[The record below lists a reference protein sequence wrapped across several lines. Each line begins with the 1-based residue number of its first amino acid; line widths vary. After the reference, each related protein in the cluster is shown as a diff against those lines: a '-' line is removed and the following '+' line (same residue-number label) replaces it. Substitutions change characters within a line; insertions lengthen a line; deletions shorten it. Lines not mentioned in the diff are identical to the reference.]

1 MLMTH
6 GFVPANDP
14 RRSNPRAASIRLET
28 RNASRLYYQRGHDL
42 RTGKLPGYVDPERLD
57 LNRLLIPYPR
67 VCEVR
72 DICKERRSQRETER
86 AMSRTVSIA
95 MTGIIT
101 FGSEA
106 AVMFNRLSPAQQ
118 DAAFRELV
126 QAAAD
131 RLNTSVSGLTV
142 HLDETTIHA
151 HFELVGYTHD
161 GHPLSQRTR
170 PGIFSELQDLTADIM
185 GRHCPGIER
194 GRRYGTRLANGAEFR
209 EVLHRTVKQ
218 LHHDLPHDLAEAAAE
233 VAAGRK
239 IVQSLK
245 GDAAALKARVA
256 AAGDELAALEPQ
268 VSAARSA
275 VDDATA
281 RVAEM
286 DGYLAKAQA
295 DLDKIGADAAR
306 KAKVAKRIKTYAK
319 RLADRNTELQT
330 SQAALAEVISR
341 MEAARASH
349 EADLVTLQ
357 TLRANM
363 LRDAKA
369 EALAL
374 QEQKAAKVKA
384 VAATEAARAAEAE
397 ARAEAARL
405 ARESTAAAEQAARKA
420 AAEITQAA
428 RAEADRITVAAKE
441 QAETI
446 ITTAKAKFTHA
457 FKTLERIAAEAEA
470 GTLRVDNAGAP
481 LGSMP
486 GLFDTA
492 PGPLR
497 QLAVRLG
504 KVVMRI
510 SGALRRAQRDEE
522 AAAEA
527 RLEAEEARDRY
538 LRGIELQQIFRETAV
553 AHLEL
558 LDRQMD
564 AIRDKATGEI
574 RDPVMARFFTGI
586 REGVEGIVDE
596 TSCADIEVET
606 STTLPR

>member
-6 GFVPANDP
+6 SFVPANDP

-42 RTGKLPGYVDPERLD
+42 RKGKLPGYVDPDRLD
-57 LNRLLIPYPR
+57 LNRVLIPYPR

-106 AVMFNRLSPAQQ
+106 AVMFNRLSPGQQ
-118 DAAFRELV
+118 DAAFRDLV
-126 QAAAD
+126 HATAD

-161 GHPLSQRTR
+161 GHPLSQSTR
-170 PGIFSELQDLTADIM
+170 PGIFSELQDLTAEIM
-185 GRHCPGIER
+185 GRHCSGIER
-194 GRRYGTRLANGAEFR
+194 GRRYGERLAKGAEFR
-209 EVLHRTVKQ
+209 EVLHRSVKQ

-233 VAAGRK
+233 VAAGREL
-239 IVQSLK
+239 VQRLE

-256 AAGDELAALEPQ
+256 AAKDELAALEPQ
-268 VSAARSA
+268 VCAARSA

-295 DLDKIGADAAR
+295 DLDKAGADAAR
-306 KAKVAKRIKTYAK
+306 KAKVAKRMKTYAK
-319 RLADRNTELQT
+319 RLADRNAELQT
-330 SQAALAEVISR
+330 SQAALADAASR
-341 MEAARASH
+341 MEAAKASH
-349 EADLVTLQ
+349 EADLVTLR
-357 TLRANM
+357 TVRANM
-363 LRDAKA
+363 LRDATA

-374 QEQKAAKVKA
+374 QEQKAATAEA
-384 VAATEAARAAEAE
+384 VAAMEAAKAAEAE
-397 ARAEAARL
+397 ARAEAERL
-405 ARESTAAAEQAARKA
+405 ARESIAEAEQAARKA

-428 RAEADRITVAAKE
+428 QADADRITVAAKE
-441 QAETI
+441 QAGTI
-446 ITTAKAKFTHA
+446 ITTAKAKFSHA
-457 FKTLERIAAEAEA
+457 FKMLERIAVEAEA
-470 GTLRVDNAGAP
+470 GTLRVDKAGAP
-481 LGSMP
+481 IGSTP

-497 QLAVRLG
+497 QLAARLG
-504 KVVMRI
+504 KVVMAI
-510 SGALRRAQRDEE
+510 SGALRRARRDEE
-522 AAAEA
+522 AAADA
-527 RLEAEEARDRY
+527 RLEAKGARDRY
-538 LRGIELQQIFRETAV
+538 LRGIELQQIFQETAA
-553 AHLEL
+553 AHLEF

-586 REGVEGIVDE
+586 RDGVEAMMAEASVDLANDRH
-596 TSCADIEVET
+596 SP
-606 STTLPR
+606 S

>member
-6 GFVPANDP
+6 SFVPANDP

-42 RTGKLPGYVDPERLD
+42 RNGKLPGYVDPDRLD
-57 LNRLLIPYPR
+57 LNRVLIPYPR

-101 FGSEA
+101 FGAEA
-106 AVMFNRLSPAQQ
+106 AVMFNRLSSAQQ
-118 DAAFRELV
+118 DAAFRDLV
-126 QAAAD
+126 QATAD

-170 PGIFSELQDLTADIM
+170 PGIFSELQDLTAEIM

-194 GRRYGTRLANGAEFR
+194 GRRYGERLAKGAEFR
-209 EVLHRTVKQ
+209 EVLHRSVKQ

-233 VAAGRK
+233 VAAGRD
-239 IVQSLK
+239 IVQRLE

-256 AAGDELAALEPQ
+256 AATAELAAFEAQ

-286 DGYLAKAQA
+286 DGYLAKAQS
-295 DLDKIGADAAR
+295 DLDKAGADAVR

-319 RLADRNTELQT
+319 RLGDRNAELET
-330 SQAALAEVISR
+330 SQAALAEAVSR
-341 MEAARASH
+341 MEAAKASH
-349 EADLVTLQ
+349 EAALVTL
-357 TLRANM
+357 RAVRSNM
-363 LRDAKA
+363 LRDATA

-374 QEQKAAKVKA
+374 QEQKAARAEA
-384 VAATEAARAAEAE
+384 VAAMEAAKAAEAE

-428 RAEADRITVAAKE
+428 RAEADRITLAAKE
-441 QAETI
+441 QAGTI
-446 ITTAKAKFTHA
+446 ITTAKAKFSSA
-457 FKTLERIAAEAEA
+457 FHTLERIAAEAEA
-470 GTLRVDNAGAP
+470 GTLRVDHAGAP
-481 LGSMP
+481 VGSTP

-497 QLAVRLG
+497 ELAVRLG
-504 KVVMRI
+504 KVVMSI
-510 SGALRRAQRDEE
+510 SGKLRRARRDEE
-522 AAAEA
+522 VAAQA
-527 RLEAEEARDRY
+527 RLDAEEARDRY
-538 LRGIELQQIFRETAV
+538 LRGIELQQIFRETAA

-574 RDPVMARFFTGI
+574 RDPVMARFFSGI
-586 REGVEGIVDE
+586 REGVEAMAAE
-596 TSCADIEVET
+596 HCTVELDT
-606 STTLPR
+606 GPSASL

>member
-42 RTGKLPGYVDPERLD
+42 RKGKLPGYVDPDRLD

-106 AVMFNRLSPAQQ
+106 AVMFNRLSPTQQ

-161 GHPLSQRTR
+161 GHPLSQATR
-170 PGIFSELQDLTADIM
+170 PGIFSGLQDLTAEIM
-185 GRHCPGIER
+185 GRHCSGIER
-194 GRRYGTRLANGAEFR
+194 GRRYGERLAHGAEFR
-209 EVLHRTVKQ
+209 EVLHRSVKQ
-218 LHHDLPHDLAEAAAE
+218 LHHDLPYDLAEAAAE
-233 VAAGRK
+233 VAAGREL
-239 IVQSLK
+239 VQRLE
-245 GDAAALKARVA
+245 GDAAALEARVA
-256 AAGDELAALEPQ
+256 AARDELAALEPQ

-281 RVAEM
+281 RVADM

-295 DLDKIGADAAR
+295 DLDKAGADATR
-306 KAKVAKRIKTYAK
+306 KAKVAKRIMTYAK
-319 RLADRNTELQT
+319 RLADRNAELQT
-330 SQAALAEVISR
+330 SQAALAEAVSR

-349 EADLVTLQ
+349 EADLA
-357 TLRANM
+357 TLRTVRASM
-363 LRDAKA
+363 LRDAEA

-374 QEQKAAKVKA
+374 QEQKAARAEA
-384 VAATEAARAAEAE
+384 VAAMEAARAAEAK
-397 ARAEAARL
+397 ARAEAERL
-405 ARESTAAAEQAARKA
+405 ARDSMAE
-420 AAEITQAA
+420 AEKAA
-428 RAEADRITVAAKE
+428 RATAMVITNAARVEAHKVVVAANEK
-441 QAETI
+441 AETI
-446 ITTAKAKFTHA
+446 VNTAKAKFRSA
-457 FKTLERIAAEAEA
+457 FHMLERIAAEAEA
-470 GTLRVDNAGAP
+470 GTLRVDHAGAP
-481 LGSMP
+481 VGSTP
-486 GLFDTA
+486 RLFDAA
-492 PGPLR
+492 PRPLR
-497 QLAVRLG
+497 QLAARLG

-510 SGALRRAQRDEE
+510 GGALRSAQRDEE
-522 AAAEA
+522 AASVA
-527 RLEAEEARDRY
+527 RLEAEEARELYR
-538 LRGIELQQIFRETAV
+538 RGLELQQIFREAAV

-564 AIRDKATGEI
+564 AVRDKATGEI

-586 REGVEGIVDE
+586 RD
-596 TSCADIEVET
+596 EVEAMVEEA
-606 STTLPR
+606 SVDVANDRHSPS

>member
-6 GFVPANDP
+6 SFVPANDP

-28 RNASRLYYQRGHDL
+28 RNASRLYYQRSHDL
-42 RTGKLPGYVDPERLD
+42 RKGRLPAYVDPARLN
-57 LNRLLIPYPR
+57 LNRVLIPYPR

-72 DICKERRSQRETER
+72 DICAERRARRETER
-86 AMSRTVSIA
+86 AMSRTTSIA

-106 AVMFNRLSPAQQ
+106 AVMFDRLSHAQQ
-118 DAAFRELV
+118 DAAFRDLV
-126 QAAAD
+126 QATAD

-151 HFELVGYTHD
+151 HLELVGFTHD
-161 GHPLSQRTR
+161 GHPLSQSTR
-170 PGIFSELQDLTADIM
+170 PGIFSELQDLTAEIM

-194 GRRYGTRLANGAEFR
+194 GRRYGERLAKGAEFR
-209 EVLHRTVKQ
+209 EVLHRSVKQ
-218 LHHDLPHDLAEAAAE
+218 LHHDLPFDLAEAAAE
-233 VAAGRK
+233 VAAGRE
-239 IVQSLK
+239 IVQRLE

-275 VDDATA
+275 VDEATA

-286 DGYLAKAQA
+286 DGHLAKAQA
-295 DLDKIGADAAR
+295 DLDKAGADAVR
-306 KAKVAKRIKTYAK
+306 KAKVAKRIEIYAK
-319 RLADRNTELQT
+319 RLADRNAELQT
-330 SQAALAEVISR
+330 SQAALAAAVSC

-357 TLRANM
+357 ARRSDM

-374 QEQKAAKVKA
+374 QEQKAAKAEA
-384 VAATEAARAAEAE
+384 VAAMEAAKAAEAT
-397 ARAEAARL
+397 AHGEAARL
-405 ARESTAAAEQAARKA
+405 ARESVAEAEKAARKA
-420 AAEITQAA
+420 AAEIAQAA
-428 RAEADRITVAAKE
+428 QAEADRITVAANE
-441 QAETI
+441 QAGTI
-446 ITTAKAKFTHA
+446 IATAKAKFSHA
-457 FKTLERIAAEAEA
+457 FKMLERIAAEAEA
-470 GTLRVDNAGAP
+470 GTLRVDKADAP
-481 LGSMP
+481 VGSTA

-492 PGPLR
+492 PVPLR
-497 QLAVRLG
+497 QLAARLG
-504 KVVMRI
+504 RVVMSI
-510 SGALRRAQRDEE
+510 GGARRSARRDEE

-538 LRGIELQQIFRETAV
+538 RRGVELQQIFRETAA

-564 AIRDKATGEI
+564 AVRDKATGEI

-586 REGVEGIVDE
+586 REGGEGIVDE
-596 TSCADIEVET
+596 ASCADIEVET
-606 STTLPR
+606 FTTLPR

>member
-6 GFVPANDP
+6 SFVPANDP

-42 RTGKLPGYVDPERLD
+42 RKGKLPAYVDPDRLD
-57 LNRLLIPYPR
+57 LNRVLIPYPR

-106 AVMFNRLSPAQQ
+106 AVMFNRLSPGQQ
-118 DAAFRELV
+118 DAAFRDLV
-126 QAAAD
+126 QATAD

-151 HFELVGYTHD
+151 HLELVGYTHD
-161 GHPLSQRTR
+161 GHPLSQSTR
-170 PGIFSELQDLTADIM
+170 PAIFSELQDLTAEIM

-194 GRRYGTRLANGAEFR
+194 GRRYGERLAKGAEFR
-209 EVLHRTVKQ
+209 EVLHRSVKQ

-233 VAAGRK
+233 VAAGRE
-239 IVQSLK
+239 IVERLK
-245 GDAAALKARVA
+245 SDAEALEGRVA
-256 AAGDELAALEPQ
+256 AARDELAALEPRLAELRAE
-268 VSAARSA
+268 VAANQ
-275 VDDATA
+275 DC
-281 RVAEM
+281 VAEM

-306 KAKVAKRIKTYAK
+306 KAKIAKRIKTYAK
-319 RLADRNTELQT
+319 RLGDRNAELQT
-330 SQAALAEVISR
+330 SQAALAEAVSR
-341 MEAARASH
+341 MEAAKASH
-349 EADLVTLQ
+349 EADLA
-357 TLRANM
+357 TLRAVRSDM
-363 LRDAKA
+363 LRDATA

-374 QEQKAAKVKA
+374 QEQKATRAEA
-384 VAATEAARAAEAE
+384 VAAMEAAQAAEAT
-397 ARAEAARL
+397 ARGEAARL
-405 ARESTAAAEQAARKA
+405 ARESTAAAEQVARKA
-420 AAEITQAA
+420 AAEIAQAA
-428 RAEADRITVAAKE
+428 QAEADRITVAANE
-441 QAETI
+441 QAGTI
-446 ITTAKAKFTHA
+446 IATAKAKFSHA
-457 FKTLERIAAEAEA
+457 FNMLERIAAEAEA
-470 GTLRVDNAGAP
+470 GTLRVDKADAP
-481 LGSMP
+481 VGSTA

-492 PGPLR
+492 PVPLR
-497 QLAVRLG
+497 QLAARLG
-504 KVVMRI
+504 RVVMSI
-510 SGALRRAQRDEE
+510 GGARRSARRDEE

-538 LRGIELQQIFRETAV
+538 RRGIELQQIFRETAA

-564 AIRDKATGEI
+564 AVRDKATGEI

-586 REGVEGIVDE
+586 REGGEGIVDE
-596 TSCADIEVET
+596 ASCADIEVET
-606 STTLPR
+606 FTTLPR